1 MSETQDD
8 NRPSRAKRRGDHRAP
23 GAPGAPG
30 APAEGQTPAEF
41 PGTGGD
47 LPSASAPKEQGGA
60 GAELDPAFAT
70 GPMPE
75 GAKHSGAPSSEIG
88 DTVGGI
94 APFDEEGRRQLVLV
108 KNGHRYVFRYERGE
122 ETKVLAGLVEMARD
136 PKSELD
142 WFDAAVLSHQ
152 LGQRMSEQLERL
164 RRA

>member
-1 MSETQDD
+1 MSQTHDD
-8 NRPSRAKRRGDHRAP
+8 NRPSRAKRRDDRRIP
-23 GAPGAPG
+23 GASGEDQGLGGANDP
-30 APAEGQTPAEF
+30 
-41 PGTGGD
+41 
-47 LPSASAPKEQGGA
+47 LSASVPKEQGGA
-60 GAELDPAFAT
+60 DAEHDPASLSGQTPHGAT
-70 GPMPE
+70 PPGPQ
-75 GAKHSGAPSSEIG
+75 SSEIG
-88 DTVGGI
+88 DDVGGI

-136 PKSELD
+136 PKSDLD